1 MFTCCSFTFL
11 VVMLQILIFS
21 LTLIHSFTLENG
33 LNDMFFLGIQPYS
46 LQLFGMRM
54 PWLMKKEGQFWRFA
68 TPLLLNYGSP
78 TIFIN
83 LLLQTV
89 LGFALESN
97 LGSMRMMIFY
107 LICGIGGT
115 LFGTVASPLYAAGPD
130 PAIFGLAAGMLGWFA
145 FYWDSLESVNGC
157 TFGQRLCAFLL
168 LILVVVLI
176 IYLLVSQAAP
186 YQAYAK
192 LFKFAIPDTFAGFG
206 GFLYGFTSILWLL
219 PPENTG
225 RTKCQK
231 IAMYIGVIAN
241 IVLTVILVIAFFKSD
256 PKQYW
261 YGDPTDDNDI
271 YHKGLELAPKKKTD

>member
-1 MFTCCSFTFL
+1 MPFL
-11 VVMLQILIFS
+11 I
-21 LTLIHSFTLENG
+21 
-33 LNDMFFLGIQPYS
+33 
-46 LQLFGMRM
+46 
-54 PWLMKKEGQFWRFA
+54 KKEGQFWRLA

-97 LGSMRMMIFY
+97 LGSLKMILFY
-107 LICGIGGT
+107 LICGIGGS
-115 LFGTVASPLYAAGPD
+115 LFGAVASPLYAAGPD

-157 TFGQRLCAFLL
+157 TFGQRLCSFLL

-176 IYLLVSQAAP
+176 IYLLVSMAAP

-192 LFKFAIPDTFAGFG
+192 SLNFAIPDTFAGFG

-225 RTKCQK
+225 RT
-231 IAMYIGVIAN
+231 
-241 IVLTVILVIAFFKSD
+241 
-256 PKQYW
+256 
-261 YGDPTDDNDI
+261 
-271 YHKGLELAPKKKTD
+271 